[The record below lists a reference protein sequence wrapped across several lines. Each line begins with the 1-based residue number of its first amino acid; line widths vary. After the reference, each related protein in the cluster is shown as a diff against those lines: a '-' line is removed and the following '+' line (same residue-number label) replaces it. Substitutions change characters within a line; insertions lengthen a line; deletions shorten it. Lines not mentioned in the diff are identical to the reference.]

1 MFSQPAA
8 ARDTCLT
15 PAFSRLRRPNGVNF
29 NETAH
34 LLFHQSSAS
43 PEWPEALAAPRKR
56 KLCPQRTPGSEA
68 GVCPP
73 LAAKRRELQW
83 NSSSAVP
90 SKFSQPGVARSTC
103 LTPVFVRPWRPNGVN
118 FNGTAHLL
126 FHQSSA
132 SPEWPET
139 LTAPRKEISS
149 PQRTPGSEANPVPRH
164 GEPLA
169 RVPRGETVHRTVS
182 PPLLSLLTLKFFRS
196 LRAAT
201 KDSVFGICDFL
212 KKIE

>member
-1 MFSQPAA
+1 MEQLICCSIKVQPA
-8 ARDTCLT
+8 RSG
-15 PAFSRLRRPNGVNF
+15 PR
-29 NETAH
+29 H
-34 LLFHQSSAS
+34 
-43 PEWPEALAAPRKR
+43 LAAPRKGISHR
-56 KLCPQRTPGSEA
+56 NALRG
-68 GVCPP
+68 
-73 LAAKRRELQW
+73 AK
-83 NSSSAVP
+83 
-90 SKFSQPGVARSTC
+90 
-103 LTPVFVRPWRPNGVN
+103 PVFSRLRRPNGVN

-139 LTAPRKEISS
+139 PRCAAKRNLS

-169 RVPRGETVHRTVS
+169 RVPRGETVHWTVS

-201 KDSVFGICDFL
+201 KDSGLISRFGRRLVCAPLAHGAVGICDFL